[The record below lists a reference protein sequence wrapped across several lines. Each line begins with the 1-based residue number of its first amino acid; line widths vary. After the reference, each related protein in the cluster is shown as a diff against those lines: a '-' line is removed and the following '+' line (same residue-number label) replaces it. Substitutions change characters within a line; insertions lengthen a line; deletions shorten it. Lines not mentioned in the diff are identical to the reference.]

1 MSFPMSSVPA
11 IIQPVYPAAALSV
24 RGKKKVGGGI
34 IIMMMIETVIKSS
47 ACVFF
52 RLPASYWLSSA
63 GCPCSQRSSW
73 RLQTDFFFFNF
84 PRISNRSAEPL
95 DGIQNGAGGR
105 RGGEKPRN

>member
-24 RGKKKVGGGI
+24 RGKKKSRGGI
-34 IIMMMIETVIKSS
+34 IIMMMIKNCNKKQCV
-47 ACVFF
+47 CVFPLTCF
-52 RLPASYWLSSA
+52 LLAVFSGLPVFAKIILEV
-63 GCPCSQRSSW
+63 
-73 RLQTDFFFFNF
+73 TDRFFFLNF